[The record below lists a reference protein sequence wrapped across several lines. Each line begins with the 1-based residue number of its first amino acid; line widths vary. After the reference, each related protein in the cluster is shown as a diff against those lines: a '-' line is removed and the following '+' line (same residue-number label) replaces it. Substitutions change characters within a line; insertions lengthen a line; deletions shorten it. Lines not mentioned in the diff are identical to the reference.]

1 MSIRRESSVQSFAGK
16 NDLRSG
22 VGIKGKLH
30 PVRHSQPTVT
40 EIANE
45 QEARRKAK
53 IAEID

>member
-1 MSIRRESSVQSFAGK
+1 
-16 NDLRSG
+16 